1 MPPAASRSKSAP
13 PWGKKPVDL
22 HLDRLT
28 DTMIATPQPD
38 LQPLALAI
46 AAYRRG
52 WAERDDLLRL
62 GVVPFIPLYFL
73 FRVLEQVQ
81 NGMYAEMQKGAGAD
95 PDLLIDAILQ
105 MTMAGLGLIIVIGFF
120 SVNWIR
126 QMTMGR
132 AAAPGLGLN
141 IGKRHFLFAFVMLAL
156 VTVPF
161 GAALVVSMVFSL
173 LGLTQLAL
181 LLSMLV
187 MVIGYLL
194 LLTRLSPSWIGIAL
208 EAPMPLETAW
218 RRTAGQGGRLVGA
231 LMLTAM
237 PAFAAQSL
245 LVALFQGLGLLEAA
259 PLAFSVLSSFI
270 SLAYMAVQLNLFVL
284 AYPRFVSE
292 TV

>member
-1 MPPAASRSKSAP
+1 MITSR
-13 PWGKKPVDL
+13 
-22 HLDRLT
+22 
-28 DTMIATPQPD
+28 QPD
-38 LQPLALAI
+38 LQPFALAV
-46 AAYRRG
+46 AAYRRT
-52 WAERDDLLRL
+52 WAERDELLRL
-62 GVVPFIPLYFL
+62 GVLPFIPLYLL
-73 FRVLEQVQ
+73 FRALEKVQ
-81 NGMYAEMQKGAGAD
+81 TGMYAEMQKGAGAD
-95 PDLLIDAILQ
+95 PSALIDAITR
-105 MTMAGLGLIIVIGFF
+105 MTLIGLGLVLIIGFF

-141 IGKRHFLFAFVMLAL
+141 LGRRHFHFAAVMLAL
-156 VTVPF
+156 VVVAF
-161 GAALVVSMVFSL
+161 AASLIISMAFSL

-181 LLSMLV
+181 LVSMLV
-187 MVIGYLL
+187 MVAGYLM

-208 EAPMPLETAW
+208 DAPMPFKTAW

-231 LMLTAM
+231 LMLTAL

-245 LVALFQGLGLLEAA
+245 LGMLFVSFGLLEAA